1 MLPEREKRQ
10 EQLSI
15 LNRLRRKGVPS
26 KTEDMNSMFAAVDE
40 EGKVNVPEEEQEPT
54 TSEEAD
60 VSVEELGAEVKKK
73 KPPFTMNPAGSK
85 SLKKAFG
92 G

>member
-26 KTEDMNSMFAAVDE
+26 KTEEMNSMFASVDE
-40 EGKVNVPEEEQEPT
+40 EGKVNVPEEEQET
-54 TSEEAD
+54 AAEAGE
-60 VSVEELGAEVKKK
+60 VSAEELSAATKKK

-92 G
+92 K

>member
-15 LNRLRRKGVPS
+15 LNKLRRKGMPTKS
-26 KTEDMNSMFAAVDE
+26 EEMDSMFASVDE
-40 EGKVNVPEEEQEPT
+40 NGKVSVPEEEQEPT
-54 TSEEAD
+54 VGEVGEVSTEE
-60 VSVEELGAEVKKK
+60 VGAATKKK

-85 SLKKAFG
+85 SLKKVFG
-92 G
+92 R

>member
-15 LNRLRRKGVPS
+15 LNRLRRKGVPA
-26 KTEDMNSMFAAVDE
+26 KTEDMNSMFASVDDD
-40 EGKVNVPEEEQEPT
+40 GKVAIPEEEPT
-54 TSEEAD
+54 PSEEAD

-73 KPPFTMNPAGSK
+73 KPPFTMNPAGAK

-92 G
+92 K

>member
-15 LNRLRRKGVPS
+15 LNKLRRKGVPAKS
-26 KTEDMNSMFAAVDE
+26 EEMNSMFASVDE
-40 EGKVNVPEEEQEPT
+40 EGRVAVPEEEPT
-54 TSEEAD
+54 VGEEAD
-60 VSVEELGAEVKKK
+60 VSAEELGAEVKKK
-73 KPPFTMNPAGSK
+73 KPPFTMNPAGVK

-92 G
+92 K